1 MRKIYWRP
9 QGVSLTASL
18 LICAF
23 SLGGFVSVEKF
34 QKTVK
39 QPYYHEKVA
48 AARLALEAME
58 FLKEERLKRGLE
70 IDPEADP
77 HKSGLIG
84 SAMTLVT
91 SDAGDLEDKQTSINP
106 NFAGAV
112 VEMLKKAKVKE
123 GDPVAVSF
131 TGSFPAL
138 NICVC
143 AAIQT
148 LKLNPVI
155 ISSLASSQWGANDPD
170 FLWVDME
177 RLLYEKH
184 VFSFRSE
191 AASMGGKSDRGK
203 EMTEAGRDLLKEAM
217 QRNGLTPIQW
227 HTIHEN
233 VDHRMKIYYR
243 NGTPKVFINVGGGV
257 IAVGKRA
264 YKRSLKPGLIL
275 SAPKTEEKANSVIYR
290 FLEDHIP
297 VIHMEGVK
305 RMAKRYGLDLHAT
318 GMPAIGEGDIYF
330 SKEYNSLLAG
340 VILMALILMLYVFAR
355 SALGFRISQAASHKG
370 EVGPPEPMI

>member
-1 MRKIYWRP
+1 MKKIYWRP
-9 QGVSLTASL
+9 QGVSLTALL

-23 SLGGFVSVEKF
+23 SLGGFIFVENF
-34 QKTVK
+34 QKRVK
-39 QPYYHEKVA
+39 HHYYQEKVA

-58 FLKEERLKRGLE
+58 FLRAERLKRGLE
-70 IDPEADP
+70 IDLEADP
-77 HKSGLIG
+77 VKSGLIG

-91 SDAGDLEDKQTSINP
+91 SDAADLEDKQTSINP
-106 NFAGAV
+106 NFAAAV
-112 VEMLKKAKVKE
+112 LEMLKRAKVKE

-138 NICVC
+138 NISVC

-148 LKLNPVI
+148 LKLKPII
-155 ISSLASSQWGANDPD
+155 ISSLASSQWGANEPD

-184 VFSFRSE
+184 IFLFRSG

-203 EMTEAGRDLLKEAM
+203 EMTQAGRDLLKEAM

-233 VDHRMKIYYR
+233 VDHRMKIYYK

-264 YKRSLKPGLIL
+264 YKRTLKPGLIL
-275 SAPKTEEKANSVIYR
+275 SEPKTEQKANSVMYR
-290 FLEDHIP
+290 FLEEHIP
-297 VIHMEGVK
+297 VIHMEDVK
-305 RMAKRYGLDLHAT
+305 KIAKRYGLNLHPT
-318 GMPAIGEGDIYF
+318 KMPAIGEGDIYF
-330 SKEYNSLLAG
+330 SKEYSSLLAG
-340 VILMALILMLYVFAR
+340 IILLAIILMLYMFAR